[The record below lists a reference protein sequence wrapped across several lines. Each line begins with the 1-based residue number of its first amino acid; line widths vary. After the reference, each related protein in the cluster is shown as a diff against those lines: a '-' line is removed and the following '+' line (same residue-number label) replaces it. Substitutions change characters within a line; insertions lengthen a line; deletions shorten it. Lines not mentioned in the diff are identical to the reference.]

1 MSLSDVIADP
11 ARKEEVIDDG
21 MSELKA
27 EVDALSGLKG
37 KAVGGAFNAVQKM
50 RPGFI
55 EDNVERMLPMFAPAI
70 DPHYEA
76 GKAAGDVPAH
86 FVANGDAIAED
97 MLAVTDQRA
106 ADASN
111 KVAVGIYEKLRKSAK
126 GYVVAAMPRLG
137 PFVDRHAT
145 S

>member
-11 ARKEEVIDDG
+11 NRKAEIIADG
-21 MSELKA
+21 MRELEA
-27 EVDALSGLKG
+27 EVNGLGGIKG
-37 KAVGGAFNAVQKM
+37 KAVGGAFGAVQKM

-86 FVANGDAIAED
+86 FVNNGDAIAED

-106 ADASN
+106 ADANN
-111 KVAVGIYEKLRKSAK
+111 KVAVGIYEKLRKGAK
-126 GYVVAAMPRLG
+126 GFVVAAMPRLG
-137 PFVDRHAT
+137 PFVDRHAG
-145 S
+145 

>member
-1 MSLSDVIADP
+1 MPLSDVIADP
-11 ARKEEVIDDG
+11 ARKQEIIADG
-21 MSELKA
+21 MRELEA
-27 EVDALSGLKG
+27 EVDAIGGLKG
-37 KAVGGAFNAVQKM
+37 KAVGGAYKTVQKM

-76 GKAAGDVPAH
+76 GKAAGDVAAH

-97 MLAVTDQRA
+97 MLGVTDRRA
-106 ADASN
+106 AEASN
-111 KVAVGIYEKLRKSAK
+111 KVAVSVYEKLRKSAK

-137 PFVDRHAT
+137 PFVARHAE
-145 S
+145 